1 MTVLGIFGLGS
12 ILAIVLGNLDRRNR
26 QQSGQTASKLARAGV
41 VIGWCG
47 LLITINASAFL
58 GASHR
63 VATDVLS
70 SRRERQLNDQRA
82 AEDAKKVVSSTS
94 TTQPP
99 TTTTVPP
106 TTVPPTTVPPTT
118 LPPTTRPP
126 TTTAAPRLITPAD
139 TENNNQV
146 AVAYVRQQAP
156 TVSAQDLDEAYLIG
170 FFERLCSGIANAY
183 PYGADAPRQ
192 LIEALYRNSGETSY
206 TWVSAAITAGVLSTC
221 PGDRAVLQY
230 VR

>member
-12 ILAIVLGNLDRRNR
+12 ILAIVLGYLDRRNR

-63 VATDVLS
+63 VATDALS

-82 AEDAKKVVSSTS
+82 AKDAKKVVSTTS

-106 TTVPPTTVPPTT
+106 TTLPPTTV
-118 LPPTTRPP
+118 PPTTRPP

-146 AVAYVRQQAP
+146 AIAYVRQQAP
-156 TVSAQDLDEAYLIG
+156 TVSAQYLDEAYLIG

-183 PYGADAPRQ
+183 PYGDDAPRQ
-192 LIEALYRNSGETSY
+192 LIEALYRNSGETPY